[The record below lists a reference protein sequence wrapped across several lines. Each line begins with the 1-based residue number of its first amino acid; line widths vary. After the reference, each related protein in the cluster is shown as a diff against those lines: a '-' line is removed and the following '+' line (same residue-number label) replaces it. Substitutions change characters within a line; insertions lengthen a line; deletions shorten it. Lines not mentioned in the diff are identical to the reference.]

1 MGSAFPSTSKPDSKK
16 VAACSFAGRRAA
28 FAVSL
33 PAFGMSRG
41 NRLVSSL
48 LFCAGIVL
56 VFAGL
61 SAALGYT
68 LAGMIASVAAIAGLL
83 YAGATWFGA
92 PQDSGPG
99 TVLIFDHDLRL
110 TTGTPL
116 LSHFPAEYRLEIQ
129 RHCEAA
135 LRGESR
141 RFLVR
146 TRAFHATPI
155 IAAEGTVLYGAL
167 LEDVV
172 SLAAAG
178 LPALGVQR
186 S

>member
-1 MGSAFPSTSKPDSKK
+1 MAR
-16 VAACSFAGRRAA
+16 V
-28 FAVSL
+28 
-33 PAFGMSRG
+33 
-41 NRLVSSL
+41 NRVISSL
-48 LFCAGIVL
+48 MFCAGIAL

-83 YAGATWFGA
+83 YAGGIWFGSPA
-92 PQDSGPG
+92 TGPG
-99 TVLIFDHDLRL
+99 TVLIFDHGLNL

-116 LSHFPAEYRLEIQ
+116 LSHFPEPHRPEIQ

-135 LRGESR
+135 LRGEAR

-146 TRAFHATPI
+146 ERAFHATPI
-155 IAAEGTVLYGAL
+155 TAADGTVLYGAL
-167 LEDVV
+167 LEDVLV
-172 SLAAAG
+172 PAAAG
-178 LPALGVQR
+178 LATLGVQR